1 MSNVKQY
8 DITIPKCDY
17 KAIPFIYMKNG
28 QKSALGEKDL
38 LFFSVKKRES
48 DKEYVFQKTLN
59 DGITFDSA
67 NNKYLIEIEY
77 EDTKDLYKGSKLL
90 YDITIYY
97 DGIKPKQKVVGVLE
111 IGPKITLNEVI

>member
-17 KAIPFIYMKNG
+17 LAIPFSIRKDN
-28 QKSALGEKDL
+28 KKVKLCEKDL
-38 LFFSVKKRES
+38 LFFSVKKKES
-48 DKEYVFQKTLN
+48 DKEYVFQKTLSN
-59 DGITFDSA
+59 GITFDSA

-77 EDTKDLYKGSKLL
+77 EDTKDLHKGARLL

-111 IGPKITLNEVI
+111 LGPKITLNEVV